1 MKISQDVLNGL
12 YGSEIKSIDFDFNHN
27 ALRFDLR
34 ITEGGKIR
42 NTSLVFYGVLK
53 YNIEKEWADEE
64 WEVISVAEIFY
75 LPELVKEFS
84 ISEKSRQDY
93 NFLIDGEGFSIFIK
107 ATEAEIIEDVFL

>member
-27 ALRFDLR
+27 TLRFDLR
-34 ITEGGKIR
+34 ITEGGKTR
-42 NTSLVFYGVLK
+42 DRSLVFNGVLK

-75 LPELVKEFS
+75 LPELIKEYS
-84 ISEKSRQDY
+84 ISKKNRQDY
-93 NFLIDGEGFSIFIK
+93 NFLIDGDGFNILIK
-107 ATEAEIIEDVFL
+107 ATEAKILGDTLI